1 MNDQK
6 QPEDPLTEE
15 FEKSE
20 IFAPEEPEDELLI
33 DEDTSEEEL
42 EQEDPVHLETI
53 QLRQELKAEKD
64 KYFRLLAEMEN
75 TRKRMQK
82 EKEDMNRFTQERVI
96 VEFLA
101 PLDNFENALT
111 FAEQGS
117 DEVRNWAKGFE
128 MILSQFKDILAAHN
142 VSAIF
147 SENKKFDPHL
157 HEVIEMEETN
167 TFEEGTILKEFV
179 KGYKCGDRII
189 RPARVKIAKKM
200 QEEKQVTEENKET
213 NDE

>member
-20 IFAPEEPEDELLI
+20 IFTPEAPEDVAEAEAEQ
-33 DEDTSEEEL
+33 SGEEEL
-42 EQEDPVHLETI
+42 ETPKHIEVIKLE
-53 QLRQELKAEKD
+53 QELKAEKD

-82 EKEDMNRFTQERVI
+82 EKEDMTRFAQENVI
-96 VEFLA
+96 VEFLG
-101 PLDNFENALT
+101 PLDNFENALG

-117 DEVRNWAKGFE
+117 EEVQNWAKGFE
-128 MILSQFKDILAAHN
+128 MILTQFKDVLGTHN
-142 VSAIF
+142 VQAIQA
-147 SENKKFDPHL
+147 EDKQFDPHL
-157 HEVIEMEETN
+157 HEVIEIEETDAY
-167 TFEEGTILKEFV
+167 EEGIVLKEFV

-189 RPARVKIAKKM
+189 RPARVKIAKPKKDDE
-200 QEEKQVTEENKET
+200 QET
-213 NDE
+213 NEEDTKEHS